1 MVHDMKV
8 LVKQA
13 ILKACSWWGC
23 YRVNC
28 FSYIKTEKFSCP
40 RENHRWYAGSQALV
54 HHWAHMEVIP
64 WRGKLL
70 FGNSSLFHSKPF
82 SSLSCLHVLLHLGT
96 VRFVAKYKQAK
107 LSSNDAGRGE
117 TPSPSP
123 PPQRQRVS
131 PYNKDGMKG
140 LTNSVNARS
149 CSPERTQSPP
159 DAAGIGK
166 EKPKASDD
174 DDGGGKDKFRGT
186 SFFWHFDV

>member
-1 MVHDMKV
+1 M
-8 LVKQA
+8 
-13 ILKACSWWGC
+13 
-23 YRVNC
+23 
-28 FSYIKTEKFSCP
+28 
-40 RENHRWYAGSQALV
+40 RES
-54 HHWAHMEVIP
+54 
-64 WRGKLL
+64 
-70 FGNSSLFHSKPF
+70 
-82 SSLSCLHVLLHLGT
+82 
-96 VRFVAKYKQAK
+96 QAK
-107 LSSNDAGRGE
+107 LSSNAAGGE

-174 DDGGGKDKFRGT
+174 DNDGVEEGKR
-186 SFFWHFDV
+186 SEICAIILEPCC

>member
-1 MVHDMKV
+1 MQNKYVAAHDD
-8 LVKQA
+8 
-13 ILKACSWWGC
+13 LKKIGLFSGHGLKRCGC
-23 YRVNC
+23 
-28 FSYIKTEKFSCP
+28 
-40 RENHRWYAGSQALV
+40 L
-54 HHWAHMEVIP
+54 
-64 WRGKLL
+64 
-70 FGNSSLFHSKPF
+70 SLFV
-82 SSLSCLHVLLHLGT
+82 HV
-96 VRFVAKYKQAK
+96 RESQAK
-107 LSSNDAGRGE
+107 LSSNDGGE

-131 PYNKDGMKG
+131 LYNKDGMKG

-149 CSPERTQSPP
+149 CSPERTQSQP

>member
-1 MVHDMKV
+1 MVVQQPLTYSFMVRDMKV

-40 RENHRWYAGSQALV
+40 RENHRWYAGSQALA

-107 LSSNDAGRGE
+107 LSSNDAGGL
-117 TPSPSP
+117 P
-123 PPQRQRVS
+123 PAAKRLRHHHHHSGNVS
-131 PYNKDGMKG
+131 R
-140 LTNSVNARS
+140 LTTRMV
-149 CSPERTQSPP
+149 
-159 DAAGIGK
+159 
-166 EKPKASDD
+166 
-174 DDGGGKDKFRGT
+174 
-186 SFFWHFDV
+186 

>member
-1 MVHDMKV
+1 MRLFVS
-8 LVKQA
+8 LCSCERESS
-13 ILKACSWWGC
+13 KAVFK
-23 YRVNC
+23 R
-28 FSYIKTEKFSCP
+28 
-40 RENHRWYAGSQALV
+40 RRRLAAG
-54 HHWAHMEVIP
+54 
-64 WRGKLL
+64 
-70 FGNSSLFHSKPF
+70 
-82 SSLSCLHVLLHLGT
+82 
-96 VRFVAKYKQAK
+96 
-107 LSSNDAGRGE
+107 GE